1 MTLTIDNYY
10 ADGWRQAPHTCSAC
24 EWSGPL
30 AALEL
35 EPHREQSEY
44 SCPQCECL
52 VLVVAHPDLAQVQ
65 AAAAAGHPE
74 AIEQLAL
81 LDAFASRHGS

>member
-1 MTLTIDNYY
+1 MTVLIDNYF
-10 ADGWRQAPHTCSAC
+10 AAGWRQASHAC
-24 EWSGPL
+24 AACGWSGPV

-52 VLVVAHPDLAQVQ
+52 LLVVAHPDLAQVR

-81 LDAFASRHGS
+81 LEAFAAWKG

>member
-1 MTLTIDNYY
+1 MTHTVDNYFS
-10 ADGWRQAPHTCSAC
+10 AWRDARHTCPAC
-24 EWSGPL
+24 EWEGFS
-30 AALEL
+30 AQMEL

-65 AAAAAGHPE
+65 AAAADGHPE
-74 AIEQLAL
+74 ALEQLAL
-81 LDAFASRHGS
+81 LDAFNSRQG

>member
-1 MTLTIDNYY
+1 MTHTVDNYFS
-10 ADGWRQAPHTCSAC
+10 AWRDARHTCPAC
-24 EWSGPL
+24 EWEGFS
-30 AALEL
+30 AQMEL

-65 AAAAAGHPE
+65 AAAADGHPE
-74 AIEQLAL
+74 AMEQLAL
-81 LDAFASRHGS
+81 LDAFNSRQG